1 MTLHYD
7 EDMTCACVQGCQVC
21 ATKVAQWPVK
31 SSPKLDGNKSKE
43 KKITLCVCSP
53 PDKPFIF
60 PKKNVP
66 IVCVCVCVC
75 PHLSLMAG
83 FLKSVISGMIFL
95 NCSILLLVKSTTSQC
110 LS

>member
-43 KKITLCVCSP
+43 KK
-53 PDKPFIF
+53 
-60 PKKNVP
+60 
-66 IVCVCVCVC
+66 
-75 PHLSLMAG
+75 
-83 FLKSVISGMIFL
+83 
-95 NCSILLLVKSTTSQC
+95 
-110 LS
+110 